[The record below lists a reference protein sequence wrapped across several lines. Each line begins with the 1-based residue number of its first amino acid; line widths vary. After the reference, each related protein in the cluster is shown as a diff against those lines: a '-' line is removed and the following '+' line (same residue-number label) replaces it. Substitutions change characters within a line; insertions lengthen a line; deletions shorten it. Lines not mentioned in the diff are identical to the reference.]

1 MNTNEK
7 TEATDAV
14 TQPTMDEIK
23 IRSVRIT
30 RLSHPTEPTTFLFDD
45 CDGVKRKLHD
55 PSGDIQRLVSALER
69 SHVATLTPSGN
80 TRKDAV

>member
-7 TEATDAV
+7 TETTDTVA
-14 TQPTMDEIK
+14 QPTMDEIK

-45 CDGVKRKLHD
+45 CDGVKRQLDDH
-55 PSGDIQRLVSALER
+55 SGDIQRLIDALGR
-69 SHVATLTPSGN
+69 AHVATQTPSGN